1 MIKLRLKRFGKKK
14 EASFRIVACNSTS
27 RRDGRPL
34 QELGFYNP
42 RTKETR
48 LDTEALRTR
57 LTQGAQPTDVVR
69 TLLEKGGLLE
79 KIERPSIAIGKA
91 KLEKEKAA
99 KSKIKKE
106 GNDSSEVES
115 DKNEAD
121 WKFEMV
127 ELFKAGE
134 ITKARKLVCASARA
148 EEMEEVYRWLYD
160 NIELFGNE
168 EQQDKAVI
176 IIKQGLVDHTL
187 VVDPEINLAATLIK
201 LARL

>member
-69 TLLEKGGLLE
+69 SLLEKGGLIE

-91 KLEKEKAA
+91 KLEKEKLAKA
-99 KSKIKKE
+99 KSKDE
-106 GNDSSEVES
+106 DNDNDSSKAES
-115 DKNEAD
+115 ESNEA
-121 WKFEMV
+121 E
-127 ELFKAGE
+127 
-134 ITKARKLVCASARA
+134 S
-148 EEMEEVYRWLYD
+148 
-160 NIELFGNE
+160 
-168 EQQDKAVI
+168 
-176 IIKQGLVDHTL
+176 
-187 VVDPEINLAATLIK
+187 
-201 LARL
+201 

>member
-79 KIERPSIAIGKA
+79 KIERPSISIGKA
-91 KLEKEKAA
+91 RLEEENLAKVEAKTKDKGSNNVKA
-99 KSKIKKE
+99 
-106 GNDSSEVES
+106 ES
-115 DKNEAD
+115 DINEA
-121 WKFEMV
+121 E
-127 ELFKAGE
+127 
-134 ITKARKLVCASARA
+134 S
-148 EEMEEVYRWLYD
+148 
-160 NIELFGNE
+160 
-168 EQQDKAVI
+168 
-176 IIKQGLVDHTL
+176 
-187 VVDPEINLAATLIK
+187 
-201 LARL
+201 